1 MISKKSLQR
10 FKEIYQKEF
19 QVEISDEEALKKAV
33 QLLEL
38 YRVVYGIT
46 HEALIE

>member
-1 MISKKSLQR
+1 MVPKKLLKQ

-19 QVEISDEEALKKAV
+19 QVELSDDEALKKAV

-38 YRVVYGIT
+38 YRAVYGIT
-46 HEALIE
+46 HEALLE